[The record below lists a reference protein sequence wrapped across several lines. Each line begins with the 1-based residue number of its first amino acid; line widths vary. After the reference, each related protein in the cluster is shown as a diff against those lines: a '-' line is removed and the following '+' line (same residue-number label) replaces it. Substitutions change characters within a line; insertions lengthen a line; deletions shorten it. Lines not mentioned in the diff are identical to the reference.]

1 MLCKICNKEYKN
13 LGRHVSVHYKNVKSK
28 SKKMLYFH
36 DIYKN
41 KYDIAREYLES
52 KKSANQIAKEVTQLF
67 NLFPVQ
73 KGDILNFLKYM
84 KVKKRTTS
92 EAGKEYYKEN
102 PVWNKGL
109 TKYDHA
115 SIEKYA
121 DSRTGK
127 NNPIYSLTE
136 KEREEK
142 IYYWRFKSDDELFAI
157 RAKIRKSLK
166 EGYASGRIKHI
177 SKTHPEKFKEI
188 HTKMLSGYF
197 DALNNGTIKR
207 QSYTS
212 SYEKRIANILEE
224 LDISFIQQKSCNKK
238 YRYDFFL
245 KDFNLYIEF
254 NGDYWHANP
263 NQFNENYYHPHKK
276 ILAREI
282 WEYDNAKRVNVIN
295 SGYIFLTIWECD
307 VKEFNRQHLKEYIIG
322 IIKNQKH

>member
-1 MLCKICNKEYKN
+1 MICKICNKEYKN
-13 LGRHVSVHYKNVKSK
+13 LGRHVSVHYKDVKSK

-36 DIYKN
+36 DFYKN
-41 KYDIAREYLES
+41 KYDITREYLES
-52 KKSANQIAKEVTQLF
+52 KKSASQIAKEITQLF
-67 NLFPVQ
+67 NPFPVQ
-73 KGDILNFLKYM
+73 KGDILNFLKHM

-109 TKYDHA
+109 TKYDHV
-115 SIEKYA
+115 SIKKYA
-121 DSRTGK
+121 DSRIGK

-136 KEREEK
+136 QEREEK
-142 IYYWRFKSDDELFAI
+142 IYYWKFKPEVDLVVI
-157 RAKIRKSLK
+157 RNKISKTLK
-166 EGYASGRIKHI
+166 KGYKSGRIEHI
-177 SKTHPEKFKEI
+177 SKTNPEKFAEI
-188 HTKMLSGYF
+188 HAKMLSGYF
-197 DALNNGTIKR
+197 NALNNGSIKR

-224 LDISFIQQKSCNKK
+224 IDIKFVQQKSCNKK

-245 KDFNLYIEF
+245 EDLNLYIEF

-263 NQFNENYYHPHKK
+263 RQFNENYYHPHKK

-282 WEYDNAKRVNVIN
+282 WEYDDAKRVNVIN
-295 SGYIFLTIWECD
+295 NGYNFITIWERD
-307 VKEFNRQHLKEYIIG
+307 IKKFDSQQLKEYICG